1 MWLRQRSC
9 NPLYTKPISSARCGD
24 QRLRRREAVLRH
36 IGICIHG
43 FRYEKLSRYPEFRR
57 GLRLFFF
64 SQRSNFRYD
73 IRIEFQNLTH
83 GLGGTI
89 FPDLDWIIKGY
100 RKTLVFCDSI
110 SLAFRV
116 FGYLKKKMPSIV
128 EHAL

>member
-1 MWLRQRSC
+1 MHL
-9 NPLYTKPISSARCGD
+9 
-24 QRLRRREAVLRH
+24 VLH
-36 IGICIHG
+36 WGAG
-43 FRYEKLSRYPEFRR
+43 FRKDFQQIGLALSCMPQRTVCIGVTATLPTSDTAALAQSL
-57 GLRLFFF
+57 GLAAGSFFF